1 MLRISNNVSIYVCLE
16 AMDMRRAINGL
27 SVLVV
32 ERFSGAITSGDL
44 YVFFNKKRDLVKILF
59 WHVNGFVLCQKRL
72 ERHKFVLPAQKRLA
86 ELVEADVLT
95 KINAVQLEGLLVGL
109 DFMLMK
115 DFKNI
120 SYTELV

>member
-1 MLRISNNVSIYVCLE
+1 
-16 AMDMRRAINGL
+16 MRRAINGL

-32 ERFSGAITSGDL
+32 ERFEGKITSGDL

-72 ERHKFVLPAQKRLA
+72 EKHKFVLYAQKNLA
-86 ELVEADVLT
+86 GSSVLT
-95 KINAVQLEGLLVGL
+95 TINAVQLEGLLVGL

>member
-1 MLRISNNVSIYVCLE
+1 MLKVSSNVNIYVCLE
-16 AMDMRRAINGL
+16 SIDMRRAINGL
-27 SVLVV
+27 SILVV
-32 ERFSGAITSGDL
+32 ERFEGKITSGDL

-59 WHVNGFVLCQKRL
+59 WHVNGFVLYQKRM
-72 ERHKFVLPAQKRLA
+72 EKHKFVLPTQKSLSKSTI
-86 ELVEADVLT
+86 LT
-95 KINAVQLEGLLVGL
+95 TVNVVQLEGLLVGL